1 MPDPTSP
8 RIGLALGG
16 GGARGLA
23 HVHVLEALDDL
34 GLKAAAVTGT
44 SIGSIIG
51 AGYCAGLS
59 GAEVRE
65 IVLDAF
71 RRPGDVWAKMWQLR
85 PKRIADLIGGG
96 LVQFDPETVLG
107 MFLPPDLPATF
118 AELEIPLAVVAADF
132 YGCTEVEIS
141 AGPLRPAVAA
151 SIALPIVFKPVEIG
165 GVAMIDGGVVN
176 PLPFDR
182 LPADMDLVVAV
193 DVVGGPVRPNARSY
207 PNARESIFGASQILM
222 QTVIA
227 EKLKSR
233 TPDILVRPP
242 VDIFGVL
249 DFLKANAILKATLP
263 VRDEVK
269 RKIEAALEHRQLP
282 MVPEA
287 GAVTVAP

>member
-1 MPDPTSP
+1 MPAPSSP

-44 SIGSIIG
+44 SIGSIVG

-85 PKRIADLIGGG
+85 PKRIADLLGGG

-118 AELEIPLAVVAADF
+118 ADLEIPLAVVAADF
-132 YGCTEVEIS
+132 YRCTEVEIAS
-141 AGPLRPAVAA
+141 GPLRPAIAA

-165 GVAMIDGGVVN
+165 GIAMIDGGVVN
-176 PLPFDR
+176 PLPFDK

-193 DVVGGPVRPNARSY
+193 DVVGGPVRPSARSY

-233 TPDILVRPP
+233 TPDVLVRPP

-249 DFLKANAILKATLP
+249 DFLKANAILKSTAP

-282 MVPEA
+282 MLPET